1 MRWRYSLTFI
11 DDIKYLWNNV
21 YKIKD
26 KEVNYF
32 EIFGQKVQFDEIYEL
47 TADLDK
53 SDRNYSKIKAI
64 YPEGR
69 QPIILTIEEI
79 YNGMHEGT
87 WDGRN
92 PQLPEVKGFNS
103 YIDRNSIR
111 KTKGIYSPKALIF
124 LADELDSFGSVY
136 INK

>member
-1 MRWRYSLTFI
+1 MEQMQV
-11 DDIKYLWNNV
+11 NNV

-26 KEVNYF
+26 KEVNYY
-32 EIFGQKVQFDEIYEL
+32 ELMGMKVQFDEMFEL
-47 TADLDK
+47 TVDLDE
-53 SDRNYSKIKAI
+53 SDRNYSKMKAI

-79 YNGMHEGT
+79 YNGMHEGK

-103 YIDRNSIR
+103 YIDKNSIR
-111 KTKGIYSPKALIF
+111 MSKGIYTPKILLF
-124 LADELDSFGSVY
+124 LADELNESFKFGSFLLNT
-136 INK
+136 IT